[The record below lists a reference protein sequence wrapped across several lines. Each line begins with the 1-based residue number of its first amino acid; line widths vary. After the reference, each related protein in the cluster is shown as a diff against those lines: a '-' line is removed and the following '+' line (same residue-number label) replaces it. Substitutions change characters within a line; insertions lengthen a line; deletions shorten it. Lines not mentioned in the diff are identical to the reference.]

1 MDAPTTDL
9 PQEAFQSPGTVSY
22 GDELTPEALSV
33 PSGFDDLITSTTSQV
48 LQAASNAASAVGH
61 AGRNGMLSKMD
72 KLADHMPNT
81 GDLADTSGPL
91 DLEIVSQDEQVQFWL
106 VVGYTIVVFAAI
118 IGNWVLN
125 HIIMKYKRVH
135 TATGLFVVNISVTNM
150 MLALLSS
157 PFTMVRYLCNS
168 LVFGKMTCHLSRF
181 AQYSCAYV
189 TVMSMAAIS
198 LDRHRVM
205 LYPLKARIT
214 PMQGNVCIIIIWIV
228 STCAALPHAVYQKL
242 YQVEFGNTTEES
254 ACLPS
259 FPYTSKSTWKYLDLG
274 TFLLFFILPLLVL
287 VAVYGHVAKKLW
299 IHDAVDDINIHTY
312 ICQRGKKKQTLKM
325 LMTVV
330 LLYTISWLPLN
341 LYLVLLSS
349 ESISSHNGLYFFLH
363 WLAIS
368 SSCYNPYIYCW
379 LSDSFRIEVQKV
391 IMEIQK
397 MLLDKISRLRGEHR
411 RLSSVS
417 HAHTPASVDSNPGVP
432 KFPRF
437 KDFDELPSPPP
448 SPAVEISFL
457 HSVPRV

>member
-1 MDAPTTDL
+1 M
-9 PQEAFQSPGTVSY
+9 GY

-48 LQAASNAASAVGH
+48 LQALSNVASVVGIGQGGRKGTH
-61 AGRNGMLSKMD
+61 AMD
-72 KLADHMPNT
+72 KLSDNT
-81 GDLADTSGPL
+81 GDLADLSGPVSS
-91 DLEIVSQDEQVQFWL
+91 EMISQDEQVQFWL
-106 VVGYTIVVFAAI
+106 VIGYTIVVFAAI

-125 HIIMKYKRVH
+125 HVIMKYKRVH

-157 PFTMVRYLCNS
+157 PFTMVRYLGNS

-228 STCAALPHAVYQKL
+228 STCAALPHAIYQKL
-242 YQVEFGNTTEES
+242 QHVEIGNVTEETV
-254 ACLPS
+254 CLPS

-274 TFLLFFILPLLVL
+274 TFLLFFMLPLMVL
-287 VAVYGHVAKKLW
+287 VVVYGHVAKKLW
-299 IHDAVDDINIHTY
+299 IHNAVDDINIHTY

-325 LMTVV
+325 LMIVV
-330 LLYTISWLPLN
+330 LVYALSWLPLN
-341 LYLVLLSS
+341 IYLVLLSS
-349 ESISSHNGLYFFLH
+349 ETISSHNSLYFFLH

-391 IMEIQK
+391 ITEMQK
-397 MLLDKISRLRGEHR
+397 TALDGIRRLRGEHR

-417 HAHTPASVDSNPGVP
+417 PTHRPAWVDPNPGVP
-432 KFPRF
+432 KFPTF

-448 SPAVEISFL
+448 SPGVEISFL
-457 HSVPRV
+457 YPRVPRV

>member
-1 MDAPTTDL
+1 MEEPTTEV
-9 PQEAFQSPGTVSY
+9 PPEAYQSSGTMSY

-33 PSGFDDLITSTTSQV
+33 PSGFDDLITSTTSQI
-48 LQAASNAASAVGH
+48 LQAVSNAMEH
-61 AGRNGMLSKMD
+61 AGVLSKMP
-72 KLADHMPNT
+72 DHRENT

-91 DLEIVSQDEQVQFWL
+91 ELEIVSQDDQVQFWL

-125 HIIMKYKRVH
+125 HIILKYNKVH
-135 TATGLFVVNISVTNM
+135 TATGLLVVNISVTNM

-157 PFTMVRYLCNS
+157 PFTMVRYLCHS

-205 LYPLKARIT
+205 LYPLKSRIS
-214 PMQGNVCIIIIWIV
+214 PMQGNICIIVIWIV

-242 YQVEFGNTTEES
+242 YQVEIGNTTEES

-274 TFLLFFILPLLVL
+274 TFLVFFMLPLLVL
-287 VAVYGHVAKKLW
+287 VGVYAHVAKKLW

-325 LMTVV
+325 LMLVV
-330 LLYTISWLPLN
+330 LLYAISWVPLN
-341 LYLVLLSS
+341 VYLVLLSS
-349 ESISSHNGLYFFLH
+349 ETISSHNGLYFFLH

-397 MLLDKISRLRGEHR
+397 KLLDKISRLRGEHR
-411 RLSSVS
+411 RLSSAS
-417 HAHTPASVDSNPGVP
+417 HTHPPASEDPNPGVP

-457 HSVPRV
+457 HAVPRV